1 MGENPLHPRPLYI
14 KELLTGNVVK
24 HPSRYKAAK
33 YYGVLGSSISNAL
46 NKDNAQT
53 FINSDRGVLIASDT
67 ESFDEVEGIDVIDH
81 KLNVLAF
88 VPMYKH
94 RALEIA
100 RGLKLTIDQAKDM
113 LKELSRVD
121 KHPECCFIPNG
132 SGRAVCLMP
141 KTK

>member
-1 MGENPLHPRPLYI
+1 MGDNPLHPRPLYI

-33 YYGVLGSSISNAL
+33 YYGVLGASISNAL
-46 NKDNAQT
+46 NDSNAQT
-53 FINSDRGVLIASDT
+53 YINSDRGVLIAS
-67 ESFDEVEGIDVIDH
+67 ESNTFKEVQGIDIIDH

-100 RGLKLTIDQAKDM
+100 RGLKITINQAKDM